1 MINKKLLLLFSLFV
15 FSLSCSSQKK
25 VSEKSAKEVSAV
37 LPYQNPNLS
46 IDKRIDDLIARM
58 TPEEKIAQI
67 IGLWGE
73 KNKFIDANSNFDP
86 AGAKLVLQ
94 NGIGQITR
102 PSELKGMVHE
112 SGRSPSN
119 NAKFNNDIQRF
130 LKENTRLGIP
140 ALMHEECLHGHAA
153 KDGTSFPQPIGLACS
168 WNRSLIE
175 EVYTITAKEARVRG
189 THQAL
194 TPVVDVCRDPRW
206 GRVEETYGED
216 PYLVSE
222 MGKAAVFG
230 FQGRSKNIT
239 GDHMISTLKHMTGH
253 GQPESGINVSP
264 ANISKRTI
272 IENFLPPFKAAIQEA
287 NARSVMASYN
297 EIDGIPSHINRWL
310 LQETLRDEWGFTGTV
325 VSDYFA
331 VDELVGRHKIY
342 YNVGD
347 AAIDAITTGVDI
359 ELPDPKGFITLLDAV
374 KSGKIAQSVIDQAV
388 RRNLQMKFEMGLFE
402 NPYVDEKRA
411 DEVVAS
417 AAHRAVS
424 QRAAEE
430 VITLLKNDNNLL
442 PLNLSKYKK
451 IAVIGPNADK
461 VLLGGYSDKPRY
473 TVTMLQG
480 IKEYVGSQA
489 EILYAEG
496 CGITKPGSWYGD
508 AAFPSDPADDKKKI
522 TEAIAIAKQ
531 ADIVLLAIGGNELT
545 SREAWADN
553 HLGDMPTLDLIGLQD
568 SLINELA
575 KLNKPIV
582 AYLFNGKPQSVVN
595 LKSKVP
601 AIFECWYLGQE
612 SGRAVANV
620 TFGKVNPSGKLAM
633 TIPRSV
639 GHLPSFY
646 NHKPTKI
653 RGYQFHD
660 NSPLWPFG
668 FGMSY
673 STFEFSNPT
682 LSATEISATGTLKA
696 SVTVKNTGKYEG
708 SEVVQMYI
716 RDSYSTVTRPVKEL
730 KGFEKINLKPGAS
743 KTITFEIGKKQME
756 FVGRDMK
763 WIVEPGEFEVMIG
776 NSSDDKDL
784 KKVKFT
790 VK

>member
-1 MINKKLLLLFSLFV
+1 MLANSCASQNKLAMTANENDL
-15 FSLSCSSQKK
+15 
-25 VSEKSAKEVSAV
+25 KSAAYKNPA
-37 LPYQNPNLS
+37 LP
-46 IDKRIDDLIARM
+46 IDQRIEDLLKRM

-67 IGLWGE
+67 VGVWGE
-73 KNKFIDANSNFDP
+73 KNKFINATGGFDP
-86 AGAKLVLQ
+86 VGAKTVLHY
-94 NGIGQITR
+94 GIGQITR
-102 PSELKGMVHE
+102 PSELKGIVHE
-112 SGRSPSN
+112 NGRSPSD
-119 NAKFNNDIQRF
+119 NAKFNNDIQRY
-130 LKENTRLGIP
+130 LKEQTRLGIP
-140 ALMHEECLHGHAA
+140 AIMHEECLHGHAA
-153 KDGTSFPQPIGLACS
+153 KDGTSFPQPIGLAS
-168 WNRSLIE
+168 TWNKALVE

-194 TPVVDVCRDPRW
+194 TPVVDVCREPRW

-222 MGKAAVFG
+222 LSKSAVWG
-230 FQGRSKNIT
+230 FQGRDKNIT

-253 GQPESGINVSP
+253 GQPESGVNVAP
-264 ANISKRTI
+264 ANISRRVI

-297 EIDGIPSHINRWL
+297 EIDGIPSHINKWL
-310 LQETLRDEWGFTGTV
+310 LQDVLRDEWGFNGTV

-331 VDELVGRHKIY
+331 IDELVGRHKIHDQKS
-342 YNVGD
+342 N

-359 ELPDPKGFITLLDAV
+359 ELPDPQCYPTLLESM
-374 KSGKIAQSVIDQAV
+374 KSGKIATAIIDQAV
-388 RRNLQMKFEMGLFE
+388 RRNLKMKFEMGLFE
-402 NPYVDEKRA
+402 NPFVDEKRA

-417 AAHRAVS
+417 SAHRLVS
-424 QRAAEE
+424 QKAAEE
-430 VITLLKNDNNLL
+430 VMVLLKNDNNLL
-442 PLNLSKYKK
+442 PLKITDYKK

-461 VLLGGYSDKPRY
+461 VLLGGYSDKPKY

-480 IKEYVGSQA
+480 IKEYAGKDAQ
-489 EILYAEG
+489 ILYAEG
-496 CGITKPGSWYGD
+496 CSITKPGSWYKD
-508 AAFPSDPADDKKKI
+508 EAFPSDLADDRKKI
-522 TEAIAIAKQ
+522 TEAIVIAKQ
-531 ADIVLLAIGGNELT
+531 ADIILLAIGGNELT

-568 SLINELA
+568 SLINELS
-575 KLNKPIV
+575 KLGKPIV

-620 TFGKVNPSGKLAM
+620 TFGKVNPSGKLPI
-633 TIPRSV
+633 TIPRSA
-639 GHLPSFY
+639 GHLPAFY
-646 NHKPTKI
+646 NHKPTKV

-668 FGMSY
+668 FGLSY
-673 STFEFSNPT
+673 TKFTIDEPKLSKIEIKKNET
-682 LSATEISATGTLKA
+682 LTV
-696 SVTVKNTGKYEG
+696 SVEVKNTGKYEG

-716 RDSYSTVTRPVKEL
+716 RDLYSSVTRPVKEL
-730 KGFEKINLKPGAS
+730 KGFEKIKLKPGES
-743 KTITFEIGKKQME
+743 KIVTFTINHTHLQ
-756 FVGRDMK
+756 FVGRDMT

-790 VK
+790 VRE